1 MGASAFS
8 EIAQRSAIGRG
19 LVKMAMRDKE
29 VLENRFNTAYYLAKK
44 NSTIATS
51 SS

>member
-8 EIAQRSAIGRG
+8 EVAQRSAIGRG
-19 LVKMAMRDKE
+19 LVKMATRDKE
-29 VLENRFNTAYYLAKK
+29 VLENRFNTAHYLAKK